1 MSASEYIHG
10 ALDDIDTT
18 ARRIPIYVADGQPTM
33 AAYAHHVV
41 HGRFAEIALLTHLHS
56 LDPELADRLAVWIG
70 EVQADK
76 DKLSEVL
83 STWATEAF
91 SWREFTVFG
100 KEEA

>member
-1 MSASEYIHG
+1 MSTSEYIHG

-18 ARRIPIYVADGQPTM
+18 ARRIPIYVADKQPTM

-56 LDPELADRLAVWIG
+56 LDPELADRLAAWIG

-83 STWATEAF
+83 STWANEA
-91 SWREFTVFG
+91 SRSGELTAFG
-100 KEEA
+100 PEGS